1 MRHWTTKYQMRF
13 FIAVLQLSII
23 LCYDTLKILKSGLDR
38 GPIIDC
44 IDIIWNDTPWDEKR
58 YASGFVCRTMKEA
71 LDVAEKMLAV
81 AKYRV
86 KKE

>member
-38 GPIIDC
+38 GPII
-44 IDIIWNDTPWDEKR
+44 IYRLIARKAFDEAEGK
-58 YASGFVCRTMKEA
+58 VKELENITDSA
-71 LDVAEKMLAV
+71 NKDVLS
-81 AKYRV
+81 AKILI
-86 KKE
+86 KKGRLL